1 MIEFIFCQSLWY
13 NKFVIDIDFMP
24 TNLLDPM
31 GGDEKLSEEGLKF
44 GYWLVTHQIL
54 LKKILAGVLIAA
66 AGVLW
71 IYSAAGFIDWAFVS
85 GPKERANLN
94 TILQIKVSPEAL
106 RAIAARDISFTDAE
120 IFSSGVGRYDLL
132 AQVSNP
138 NEKWW
143 TEFEYRFAGEGLDD
157 GWKKGFALPGDKKYI
172 VDLGVERA
180 FRPRNVRLEINN
192 LKYHR
197 IDPHAIPNYAVW
209 RDEHFNMAITDKKF
223 NPNAIHN
230 NKSIGVLSFKATNNT
245 AYGYWSVGF
254 IATLY
259 RGNQMVSIN
268 YLSANDMAS
277 GEARDLQMSFYE
289 GLPTIT
295 KYEVVPEF
303 NIFDES
309 GYISQK

>member
-1 MIEFIFCQSLWY
+1 
-13 NKFVIDIDFMP
+13 MP
-24 TNLLDPM
+24 NFPSNP
-31 GGDEKLSEEGLKF
+31 GDEKLSEGGLKF
-44 GYWLVTHQIL
+44 GYWFVTHQLL

-85 GPKERANLN
+85 GPRERANLN
-94 TILQIKVSPEAL
+94 TILQVKVSPEAL
-106 RAIAARDISFTDAE
+106 QAIAARDIAFTEAE

-132 AQVSNP
+132 AQVLNS

-143 TEFEYRFAGEGLDD
+143 AEFEYRFVGEGTEG
-157 GWKKGFALPGDKKYI
+157 GWKNGFVLPGDKKYI

-180 FRPRNVRLEINN
+180 FRPRNVRLETRN

-197 IDPHAIPNYAVW
+197 IDTHAIPDYAKW
-209 RDEHFNMAITDKKF
+209 RDEHFNMTIADKNF

-230 NKSIGVLSFKATNNT
+230 NKSIGALSFRAVNNS

-254 IATLY
+254 YAMLY
-259 RGNQMVSIN
+259 RGDQLVSIN
-268 YLSANDMAS
+268 YLSVNNLLS
-277 GEARDLQMSFYE
+277 GESRDLQIQFYE
-289 GLPTIT
+289 GLPSIS